1 MIKKL
6 FSPGLLILGLAA
18 CIKIEQVSP
27 IPEIHFKS
35 LDLIDTLDT
44 LGNHIK
50 MGKLKFSFIDG
61 DADFG
66 IDTEFDTT
74 RPDSENYNIFL
85 IPFKKIDTLYYPVEQ
100 NSTNPP
106 PYYRLLRAD
115 ALDRTGQNKTVRG
128 TVTLFIGY
136 YPTPDY
142 DTMRYEFYITDRAF
156 HRSNVET
163 TTDIG
168 FR

>member
-6 FSPGLLILGLAA
+6 FIPGLLILGLAA
-18 CIKIEQVSP
+18 CIKTEQVSP

-35 LDLIDTLDT
+35 LDLVDTLDT

-61 DADFG
+61 YADFG

-85 IPFKKIDTLYYPVEQ
+85 IPFKKIDTLYYPVEEDP
-100 NSTNPP
+100 SNPP

-115 ALDRTGQNKTVRG
+115 ALDRIGQNKTVRG

-142 DTMRYEFYITDRAF
+142 DTMRYEFYIIDRAF